1 MEKYKLVLN
10 CGSSSLKFALYKNN
24 GDKIIYGNFEKIG
37 ISGTFVKYKYLN
49 KVKKIDFS
57 KIENHIEAL
66 KTFFELI
73 SDFSINI
80 SNIDSIGHRVVHG
93 GGEFENSLICDSS
106 VILKLEKT
114 KLLAPLHNKIQ
125 IDVVEYCFN
134 NFKNIKQVLCF
145 DTSFHSNIPE
155 KAYRYAIPYNFF
167 DENKIRK
174 YGFHGLS
181 YQYSLE
187 KYSQKTGISK
197 DKLNLIICHLGSG
210 SSICAIK
217 NGKSI
222 DTSMGLTPLDGL
234 VMGTRSGDIDP
245 GVLIHLMNTLNYSP
259 SEVDDIL
266 NKKSGLAGITGLS
279 DIDMRDILY
288 LSDFEVSD
296 YDVSKISEKFNSY
309 SNEDLSKLK
318 NRCKL
323 AIEIMVYRIKKYIG
337 SYFAILG
344 EVDALIFTAGIGE
357 RSSVIRNLIVKD
369 LNILKEVNIDI
380 IEADEEYII
389 FETLLNI

>member
-24 GDKIIYGNFEKIG
+24 GDKIFYGNFEKIG
-37 ISGTFVKYKYLN
+37 ISNSFLKYKYLN
-49 KVKKIDFS
+49 ETKKIEFS
-57 KIENHIEAL
+57 KLENHIEVL
-66 KTFFELI
+66 KNLFNLF

-80 SNIDSIGHRVVHG
+80 SDIDSIGHRIVHG
-93 GGEFENSLICDSS
+93 GGEFEDSVICDSS

-114 KLLAPLHNKIQ
+114 KLLAPLHNKVQ
-125 IDVVEYCFN
+125 IEVVEYCFN
-134 NFKNIKQVLCF
+134 NLKNIKQVLCF
-145 DTSFHSNIPE
+145 DTSFHSTIPE
-155 KAYRYAIPYNFF
+155 KAYRYAIPYEFF
-167 DENKIRK
+167 EENKIRK

-187 KYSQKTGISK
+187 KYSQKTNIPK
-197 DKLNLIICHLGSG
+197 NELNLIICHLGSG

-222 DTSMGLTPLDGL
+222 DTSMGLTPMDGL

-245 GVLIHLMNTLNYSP
+245 GILIHLINTLNYSP
-259 SEVDDIL
+259 SEVDNIL

-279 DIDMRDILY
+279 DIDMRDVLY
-288 LSDFEVSD
+288 LADFEVSD
-296 YDVSKISEKFNSY
+296 YDISKISEKFSSY
-309 SNEDLSKLK
+309 SSEDLSKLK

-323 AIEIMVYRIKKYIG
+323 AIDIMVYRIKKYIG
-337 SYFAILG
+337 AYFAILG
-344 EVDALIFTAGIGE
+344 RVDAIIFTAGIGE
-357 RSSVIRNLIVKD
+357 RSFIIRNLILED
-369 LNILKEVNIDI
+369 LEILKNVNIEV